1 MEQFFHCAV
10 NAIWNEEN
18 ELNDLFNKNSKYY
31 TNHHEGVC
39 NLYETTFAYIIFK
52 ELLRI
57 KLSYRV
63 HWEFPYPGNINE
75 HCDLALLNENEKH
88 PESLIEIKLW

>member
-1 MEQFFHCAV
+1 
-10 NAIWNEEN
+10 
-18 ELNDLFNKNSKYY
+18 
-31 TNHHEGVC
+31 VC